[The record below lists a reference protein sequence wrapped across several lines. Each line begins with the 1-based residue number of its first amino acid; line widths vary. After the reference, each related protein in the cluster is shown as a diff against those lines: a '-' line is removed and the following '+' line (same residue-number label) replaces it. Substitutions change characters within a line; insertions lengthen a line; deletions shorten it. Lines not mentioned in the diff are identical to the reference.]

1 MWILQW
7 TLGLLPDNI
16 LVWVYYILTGAG
28 VVLYIASK
36 LVKLIPL
43 ISQYKFPVEILGV
56 VALCLGCYL
65 LGGYG
70 IEMAWRDK
78 EKELKAQI
86 ATAEAKSQQV
96 NTVIKTKI
104 VERIKIVQQQVEVVR
119 TQIEKDKE
127 AINAECKVSDTAIR
141 DYNQAIADPE
151 GQK

>member
-1 MWILQW
+1 MIQW

-16 LVWVYYILTGAG
+16 LIWVYYIFTIAG
-28 VVLYIASK
+28 FTLYVASK
-36 LVKLIPL
+36 FVKLIPL
-43 ISQYKFPVEILGV
+43 ITQYKFPVEITGIAV
-56 VALCLGCYL
+56 LCLGCYL

-96 NTVIKTKI
+96 NTIIKTKV
-104 VERIKIVQQQVEVVR
+104 VERIKIVQQKVEVVR

-127 AINAECKVSDTAIR
+127 AINAECKVSDTAIQ